1 MLVFLLFALLGLQ
14 LVAVALPPDASP
26 SPETT
31 QLWLGRLAIMVIGL
45 QFGLWMNTAINTWV
59 GERERGRGTGG
70 IVANPVVL
78 SMLAWLA
85 RILVWATVLL
95 LILGNMGVNITAF
108 VASLGIGGVAVALGL
123 QNILKDLF
131 ASLAIGLDKPFVIG
145 EYIQADDFQG
155 TVIHVGVKT
164 TRIRS
169 LSGEEICIGNAN
181 LLDKTIRNYARMATR
196 RIVFNFSIPLDTSR
210 ERVQQVVDILH
221 DILARIDDIQVDR
234 AHFKGFGA
242 SSLDFEAV
250 YIVQQPGYGVY
261 MDIQQ
266 RVNLELMERLEAL
279 DVRFAVP
286 VQTLRVARP
295 GKAAT
300 RAVTQ
305 QSPRNL
311 TAPRR
316 RRRRSHGTDNPH
328 PRAQAG
334 AVSSTRRFHEYRNAT
349 AMGYGLRPNP
359 TRRRNHP
366 PPIRRAHAPAA
377 HRRRS
382 HARRGRRPVS
392 SARTA
397 VPPATARARC
407 GTPAT
412 AWRRDRAPRNPPPV
426 PAPAGRRGRPAPAR
440 APRPASPGTTPAARS
455 AHGP

>member
-1 MLVFLLFALLGLQ
+1 MYHWLAAHQLLHVPLPRWLHALLVAVGGYVVVRGGLHLLASRLQGLGARRHSPLLVTVAAALGRTSHLLVFLVFALAGLQ
-14 LVAVALPPDASP
+14 LVAVAMPADASP
-26 SPETT
+26 SPAAA
-31 QLWLGRLAIMVIGL
+31 QLWLGRLTVMAIGL
-45 QFGLWMNTAINTWV
+45 QFGLWMNTAIDTWV
-59 GERERGRGTGG
+59 GERGRGAGG

-78 SMLAWLA
+78 AMLAWLA

-95 LILGNMGVNITAF
+95 LILGNMGMNITAF

-221 DILARIDDIQVDR
+221 DILAHIDNIQVDR

-250 YIVQQPGYGVY
+250 YIVQRPDYGVY

-266 RVNLELMERLEAL
+266 RINLELMERLEAL

-295 GKAAT
+295 GKAA
-300 RAVTQ
+300 AKAATQ
-305 QSPRNL
+305 P
-311 TAPRR
+311 
-316 RRRRSHGTDNPH
+316 
-328 PRAQAG
+328 
-334 AVSSTRRFHEYRNAT
+334 SS
-349 AMGYGLRPNP
+349 
-359 TRRRNHP
+359 
-366 PPIRRAHAPAA
+366 
-377 HRRRS
+377 
-382 HARRGRRPVS
+382 
-392 SARTA
+392 
-397 VPPATARARC
+397 
-407 GTPAT
+407 
-412 AWRRDRAPRNPPPV
+412 
-426 PAPAGRRGRPAPAR
+426 
-440 APRPASPGTTPAARS
+440 
-455 AHGP
+455 

>member
-1 MLVFLLFALLGLQ
+1 MYHWLATHQFLHVPLLRWLYALLVAVGGYVVVHGGLRMLATRLHGLGTRRNSPLLVTVAAALGRTSHILVFLLFALIGLQ
-14 LVAVALPPDASP
+14 LVAVAMPVDVSP
-26 SPETT
+26 SPVTV

-59 GERERGRGTGG
+59 GERGRGAGG

-95 LILGNMGVNITAF
+95 LILGNMGMNVTAF

-155 TVIHVGVKT
+155 TVVHVGVKT

-181 LLDKTIRNYARMATR
+181 LLDKTVHNYTRMATR

-210 ERVQQVVDILH
+210 DHVQRVVDILR
-221 DILARIDDIQVDR
+221 DILGGIDNIQIDR

-250 YIVQQPGYGVY
+250 YIVQDPGYGVY

-266 RVNLELMERLEAL
+266 RINLELMERLEAI

-286 VQTLRVARP
+286 VQTLRMAGA
-295 GKAAT
+295 GKRAAK
-300 RAVTQ
+300 AVTQ
-305 QSPRNL
+305 PSP
-311 TAPRR
+311 
-316 RRRRSHGTDNPH
+316 
-328 PRAQAG
+328 
-334 AVSSTRRFHEYRNAT
+334 
-349 AMGYGLRPNP
+349 
-359 TRRRNHP
+359 
-366 PPIRRAHAPAA
+366 
-377 HRRRS
+377 
-382 HARRGRRPVS
+382 
-392 SARTA
+392 
-397 VPPATARARC
+397 
-407 GTPAT
+407 
-412 AWRRDRAPRNPPPV
+412 
-426 PAPAGRRGRPAPAR
+426 
-440 APRPASPGTTPAARS
+440 
-455 AHGP
+455 